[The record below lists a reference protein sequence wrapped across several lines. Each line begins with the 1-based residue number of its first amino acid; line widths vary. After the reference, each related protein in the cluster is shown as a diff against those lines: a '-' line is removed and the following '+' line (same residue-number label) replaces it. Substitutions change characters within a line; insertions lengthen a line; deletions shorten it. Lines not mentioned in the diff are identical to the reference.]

1 LTEDRNPPRPP
12 PGSRSKFAEPDD
24 GDQVAQSAEK
34 SDSGLDVRKLLGLGR
49 VAPEAAPPANPPP
62 PPPETAIPQARERA
76 PAEGPPAVQKEAP
89 SFVRPP
95 LSEPRPPS
103 VAPRPPASAPHPP
116 SAAPRPPASAP
127 HPPSAAPRPPAS
139 APRPPSAASTPPA
152 MPRAPAPAPR
162 LSTEEPP
169 RPPEEPTASEP
180 SQRPLRAAFGIF
192 DTKPAREEEAPE
204 LSIDPPAPPS
214 RPAPPPVELS
224 ANRAPDSVH
233 RPIPPIADP
242 AEFFSLRPP
251 VDPLSANAP
260 LDAAQPFEEDVAP
273 ASYPEPPP
281 APSPTTNSRLEE
293 LASLSEKTLEDYDTF
308 DDFEDT
314 KSDHPKRTSIVIL
327 ASLLGVGILAGGV
340 IFAYRQGVQESSPT
354 TLPVIVAGTKAI
366 KEEPVN
372 PGGVNIPNQNKLIY
386 DRILGE
392 ETDIAERIVSREEKV
407 VAFNQQPATTNI
419 AKSPSPGTPGA
430 QSGSTSSTAQTPA
443 SPAAG
448 EDQLAKKL
456 AESLPKPQSPPSSL
470 TGENATGT
478 ISETLNLPSNIQG
491 QASAAQGG
499 IVRLETETVAPPG
512 VPEVPAAPGAA
523 SESLAIAR
531 LVEESIGAT
540 PRPVASAKVPPI
552 LPRRK
557 PPAPASAPTR
567 TASATPQATTVP
579 ATAARSTSG
588 NFVVQI
594 AAFRSRE
601 EALSRFASLKRRHG
615 RLLDPYTS
623 FVQRADLGDQGIY
636 YRLRLGPIEGKDKAS
651 TLCRSLLSAGEKDCL
666 VRAR

>member
-1 LTEDRNPPRPP
+1 M
-12 PGSRSKFAEPDD
+12 A
-24 GDQVAQSAEK
+24 
-34 SDSGLDVRKLLGLGR
+34 
-49 VAPEAAPPANPPP
+49 
-62 PPPETAIPQARERA
+62 
-76 PAEGPPAVQKEAP
+76 
-89 SFVRPP
+89 
-95 LSEPRPPS
+95 
-103 VAPRPPASAPHPP
+103 
-116 SAAPRPPASAP
+116 
-127 HPPSAAPRPPAS
+127 
-139 APRPPSAASTPPA
+139 
-152 MPRAPAPAPR
+152 PRAPAPAPR
-162 LSTEEPP
+162 ISTEEPP
-169 RPPEEPTASEP
+169 CPPEPPRVPEP
-180 SQRPLRAAFGIF
+180 SQRPLRAAFGVL
-192 DTKPAREEEAPE
+192 DTKPAGEDAAPE
-204 LSIDPPAPPS
+204 LSIDPPAQ
-214 RPAPPPVELS
+214 PPVEPS

-251 VDPLSANAP
+251 VDPLSVSAP
-260 LDAAQPFEEDVAP
+260 LGAAQPVEEDVAP
-273 ASYPEPPP
+273 VSHPEPPP
-281 APSPTTNSRLEE
+281 VPSPTTNSRLEE

-308 DDFEDT
+308 DDFEDV
-314 KSDHPKRTSIVIL
+314 KSDRPKRTSIVIL
-327 ASLLGVGILAGGV
+327 ASLLGVGVLAGGV

-354 TLPVIVAGTKAI
+354 TLPVIVAGTKAM

-372 PGGVNIPNQNKLIY
+372 PGGVKIPNQNKLIY

-430 QSGSTSSTAQTPA
+430 QSGSTSSTAQTPT

-448 EDQLAKKL
+448 GSEDLLAKKL

-470 TGENATGT
+470 TNGNNIGT
-478 ISETLNLPSNIQG
+478 ISETLNLPSNIQE

-512 VPEVPAAPGAA
+512 VPEVPAVPGAA

-557 PPAPASAPTR
+557 PPAPASDTTRITSAAPQTT
-567 TASATPQATTVP
+567 TAP

-601 EALSRFASLKRRHG
+601 EALSRFASLKRRHSG
-615 RLLDPYTS
+615 LLGPYTS

-636 YRLRLGPIEGKDKAS
+636 YRLRLGPIDGKDKAS
-651 TLCRSLLSAGEKDCL
+651 TLCRSLLSAGEKECL
-666 VRAR
+666 VRTR